1 MNSVFHLKEKFEKSQ
16 TKKDGYRRQD
26 INDGI
31 FVNEKENEKE
41 KKSTA
46 KNSGS
51 EKYFC
56 KGNLMR
62 YIIHCGKNLD

>member
-16 TKKDGYRRQD
+16 TKKAGCRRRD

-31 FVNEKENEKE
+31 FINEKESEKE

-46 KNSGS
+46 KKVG
-51 EKYFC
+51 
-56 KGNLMR
+56 
-62 YIIHCGKNLD
+62 